1 MAHSLE
7 ELSGFPAA
15 LAKLEQLRRFAGA
28 AADFW
33 RLYLQALQA
42 LTGAAVVTI
51 ARRRSVDREE
61 WRRVAV
67 LPETAPTDAA
77 LREFWLR
84 VEKLAQESAG
94 ASGCAQADWIAPNA
108 RRADRAVAVRLE
120 ADREAETW
128 VAVLYLPASE
138 EATAAEALKRLQLAM
153 YVPAHFQLRRMA
165 LHLGAAENGAAS
177 VLDLVAILN
186 RTSRY
191 MEAAMSLCNELAAR
205 YRCDRVSLGWEK
217 AGYVQTQAVS
227 HTDNFVRKME
237 AVQSLEA
244 AMEECFDQEE
254 TLVWPLPPGEAQI
267 ARDHVAYA
275 SAQGAKYLC
284 SVPMRVGDRPLGV
297 VLCERQTEAFEE
309 EEVRDLLIAA
319 DLAAPRLQELEKRDR
334 WFGARWATASK
345 EHFATLVGP
354 RHTWAKVLAVLIA
367 VGLGVLFFGRMVH
380 RVEAPYTLRA
390 EPVSYLTAPFNGFI
404 REVRTEPGSAF
415 AANETLLALDTRDL
429 FLEEAAAL
437 ADRDR
442 FQREAEKAQA
452 ENALAD
458 MRIGQAQTEQ
468 ARVRLQM
475 VRHRLSQAVIT
486 APYAGYVVEGDLKQ
500 RIGAPV
506 RQGDVLFR
514 VSQLEMTYVEARVS
528 ERDVQELKVGAKG
541 EIAFTS
547 QPKLKFPIEVLL
559 IEPVAVSDEHG
570 NAFVVRCKL
579 TTERMDWWRPG
590 MTGLAKLEGERQ
602 TFFWV
607 FFRRTVDYLRLKLW
621 W

>member
-1 MAHSLE
+1 MSHSLE
-7 ELSGFPAA
+7 NRSGFPVA
-15 LAKLEQLRRFAGA
+15 LAQLEQLRRFAGSA
-28 AADFW
+28 GDFW
-33 RLYLQALQA
+33 KLYLEALQS

-51 ARRRSVDREE
+51 ARRRSADAVE

-67 LPETAPTDAA
+67 RPETAPTDAA

-84 VEKLAQESAG
+84 VEKLVLEAGGETKYAQV
-94 ASGCAQADWIAPNA
+94 DWTTPTAH
-108 RRADRAVAVRLE
+108 RSDRAVAVQLE
-120 ADREAETW
+120 ADREGETW
-128 VAVLYLPASE
+128 VAVLFLPAAE
-138 EATAAEALKRLQLAM
+138 EAAAGEALRRLQLAM

-165 LHLGAAENGAAS
+165 LHLRAAENGAAS
-177 VLDLVAILN
+177 VLDLVALLN
-186 RTSRY
+186 RTGRY
-191 MEAAMSLCNELAAR
+191 LEAAMALCNELAAR
-205 YRCDRVSLGWEK
+205 HRCDRVSLGWEK

-227 HTDNFVRKME
+227 HTDDFVRKME
-237 AVQSLEA
+237 AVQLLEA

-254 TLVWPLPPGEAQI
+254 TLIWPLPPGEEQI
-267 ARDHVAYA
+267 ARDHTAYA

-284 SVPMRVGDRPLGV
+284 SVPLRVGDRPLGV
-297 VLCERQTEAFEE
+297 LLCERQTEAFEE

-319 DLAAPRLQELEKRDR
+319 DLSAPRLQELAKRDR
-334 WFGARWATASK
+334 WFGARMSSAMK
-345 EHFATLVGP
+345 EQVATLVGP
-354 RHTWAKVLAVLIA
+354 RHTGSKIVAVLIA
-367 VGLGVLFFGRMVH
+367 VALAVLFLGGMTH
-380 RVEAPYTLRA
+380 RVDAPYTLRA

-415 AANETLLALDTRDL
+415 AANETLLSLDTRDL

-437 ADRDR
+437 ADQDR

-500 RIGAPV
+500 RVGAPV

-514 VSQLEMTYVEARVS
+514 VSQLETTYVEARVS
-528 ERDVQELKVGAKG
+528 ERDIQELKVGAKG

-559 IEPVAVSDEHG
+559 IEPVAVSDEQG
-570 NAFVVRCKL
+570 NVFVVRCRL
-579 TTERMDWWRPG
+579 NEARADWWRPG

-602 TFFWV
+602 TFFWI
-607 FFRRTVDYLRLKLW
+607 FFRRTIDYLRLKLW